1 MAAKSKKR
9 LKTNLKLRVFLV
21 FLSLS
26 IVLWLLINL
35 SKIYTSDVEF
45 EVKYINLPIDKVLQS
60 TPINRFD
67 ALVVSTG
74 FTLLRYQLKSKELM
88 IDLKALAY
96 KSGTTFYYLP
106 NNHLSDLKAQLD
118 VDTKIDRIKQDTI
131 FFNLGINIS
140 KKIPVKLV
148 SDIHY
153 KLGYNLI
160 DKIFLSPDSVSIIG
174 PKAQLDTIHIINTKQ
189 LVLTDV
195 SEEIQQNIE
204 LQLPASKQIATSDL
218 MVAVSAKVDKF
229 TEGSFKAPFT
239 VINIPEGYSVT
250 TFPSEIEVTYIVALS
265 NFSKITE
272 DSFIIECDFEQA
284 INNELNYLIPV
295 LKQTPT
301 LVSSYKITPNKI
313 DFLIEK

>member
-1 MAAKSKKR
+1 MAKSKKR

-21 FLSLS
+21 FFSLS
-26 IVLWLLINL
+26 VVLWLLINL
-35 SKIYTSDVEF
+35 SKSYTSDVEF

-60 TPINRFD
+60 KPID
-67 ALVVSTG
+67 KLEASVVSTG
-74 FTLLRYQLKSKELM
+74 FNLLRYKINSKEVL
-88 IDLKALAY
+88 IDLKNVAY

-106 NNHLSDLKAQLD
+106 NKHLSDLKAQLN

-131 FFNLGINIS
+131 FLNLGINIS
-140 KKIPVKLV
+140 KRIPVKLV
-148 SDIHY
+148 SDIQY

-160 DKIFLSPDSVSIIG
+160 DEIYLTPDSVNIIG
-174 PKAQLDTIHIINTKQ
+174 PKAQLDTIHAINTKQ

-195 SEEIQQNIE
+195 SEVIQQNIE
-204 LQLPASKQIATSDL
+204 LQLPISEQVATSDL
-218 MVAVSAKVDKF
+218 MVKVSAKVDKF
-229 TEGSFKAPFT
+229 TEGSFTVPFT
-239 VINIPEGYSVT
+239 VINIPSNYSVT

-272 DSFIIECDFEQA
+272 ESFVIECDFEHA
-284 INNELNYLIPV
+284 IKNELNYLIPV

>member
-1 MAAKSKKR
+1 MVAKSKER
-9 LKTNLKLRVFLV
+9 LKTNLKLKVLLV
-21 FLSLS
+21 FFSLS
-26 IVLWLLINL
+26 VVLWLLINL
-35 SKIYTSDVEF
+35 SKTYVSDVEF
-45 EVKYINLPIDKVLQS
+45 KVKYINLPIDKVLQS
-60 TPINRFD
+60 TPINLLD
-67 ALVVSTG
+67 ASVVSTG
-74 FTLLRYQLKSKELM
+74 FNLLRYQLKSEELV

-106 NNHLSDLKAQLD
+106 NNHLSDLKAQLN

-140 KKIPVKLV
+140 KKVPVKLV
-148 SDIHY
+148 SNIQY

-160 DKIFLSPDSVSIIG
+160 DKIYLSPDSVSIIG
-174 PKAQLDTIHIINTKQ
+174 PKAQLDTIHILNTKQ
-189 LVLTDV
+189 LILADV

-204 LQLPASKQIATSDL
+204 LQLPVSKQIAASDL
-218 MVAVSAKVDKF
+218 MVTVTAKVDKF
-229 TEGSFKAPFT
+229 TEGSFTVPFT
-239 VINIPEGYSVT
+239 VINISEGYSVT

-272 DSFIIECDFEQA
+272 ESFVIECDFEQA
-284 INNELNYLIPV
+284 INNELNYLTPV
-295 LKQTPT
+295 LKQIPT